1 MNTVNTGG
9 RRPRLA
15 IALLGMLL
23 TAVAPV
29 GVAAPVSWQGWT
41 FDYAVS
47 GDYDGLSLLNVTF
60 QGRPVLRKLSLPV
73 VRVFYDSN
81 ACGPYADR
89 LGGTLS
95 PIPWAGNATIAQRQ
109 FTLNG
114 QLWYEIGI
122 RDQIGSYDM
131 YQVYYLGAD
140 GTIDAH
146 FYSKGLQCVVN
157 HIHYPNWR
165 MDFDVDG
172 PAEDQILRDTG
183 TGFAVVPSEFDLG
196 APTALNHAWRV
207 RDATTGF
214 HVDVLPGFPDFVI
227 PDGSTT
233 VPVTAYSSNTVFG
246 RVYRLGEDEGWPYG
260 PGTQVPFNDGESIA
274 SADTVLWYEAYLPH
288 SSSDGSGLWHST
300 GVRLFVNP
308 AGSPPPPPPPPPPP
322 TETQSYAGGALSIL
336 DGGAGSPYPATVS
349 VPVLNG
355 PVSKVTVK
363 ITGLT
368 HTYPSDIDLALV
380 GPLGQTVML
389 MSDVGGGDDVN
400 GVSLTFD
407 AGALASLPGGSIVSG
422 VFRPTNSGASDT
434 FAAPAPGGAYGTD
447 LGVFNGLAPNGTWRL
462 YVMDD
467 ENSDVGSIASWVLTI
482 ETTGGTPLPDTTP
495 NTFAFTDVS
504 SVPVATLQ
512 TSGAVVITGINA
524 AAPVSVSGGE
534 YSVGCSGAFTTAAG
548 TVANSQT
555 VCVRHVSATG
565 YSTAT
570 NTTLTVGGVADT
582 FTSTTQSAPGSGG
595 TQSFAGGTISAL
607 DNGAGTPYP
616 ATVAVSG
623 MVGTVTNIAVQL
635 NGLSHTY
642 PDDLD
647 IALVGPGGQAV
658 MLMSDAGGNGGLT
671 GVSLGFDSAA
681 AAALPDATP
690 IPAGVFRPTNF
701 GTTDAFPA
709 PAPAGVYA
717 ASLAVFNGLAPN
729 GTWSLYVVDD
739 EGGDVGAIVGWVLTV
754 STTNTPPL
762 PDSTPDAFAF
772 TDVINAA
779 VSTLQTSNAVPIQGI
794 TTASPV
800 SVVGGEYSVGCGGV
814 FTTTAGTVTNNQT
827 VCVRHTSAPAFS
839 TSVNTTL
846 TVGGVTDTFTS
857 TTLPPP
863 GSAGTQAFP
872 GAAVSILDLRAG
884 SPYPS
889 TVAVVNMGGTLTKV
903 TVRVDGL
910 SHTYPSDIDLA
921 LVGPGG
927 QTVMLMSDAGGGNDV
942 NNVSL
947 TFDSSAAG
955 LLTSSGQIASGV
967 FRPTN
972 IGATDAF
979 PAPAPGGVYG
989 ASLTAFNGLS
999 PNGTWRL
1006 YVVDDEG
1013 SDVGAMTG
1021 WVLTLT
1027 TQ

>member
-467 ENSDVGSIASWVLTI
+467 ENSDDGAITGWVLTI
-482 ETTGGTPLPDTTP
+482 ETI
-495 NTFAFTDVS
+495 
-504 SVPVATLQ
+504 VATPPPDVD
-512 TSGAVVITGINA
+512 SD
-524 AAPVSVSGGE
+524 
-534 YSVGCSGAFTTAAG
+534 
-548 TVANSQT
+548 
-555 VCVRHVSATG
+555 
-565 YSTAT
+565 
-570 NTTLTVGGVADT
+570 GVAD
-582 FTSTTQSAPGSGG
+582 SADNCTLVANPAQQDADNDGYGNLCDG
-595 TQSFAGGTISAL
+595 DL
-607 DNGAGTPYP
+607 DN
-616 ATVAVSG
+616 S
-623 MVGTVTNIAVQL
+623 GTVTTADF
-635 NGLSHTY
+635 GL
-642 PDDLD
+642 LR
-647 IALVGPGGQAV
+647 LVLGQPA
-658 MLMSDAGGNGGLT
+658 SASAT
-671 GVSLGFDSAA
+671 AA
-681 AAALPDATP
+681 AAD
-690 IPAGVFRPTNF
+690 I
-701 GTTDAFPA
+701 
-709 PAPAGVYA
+709 
-717 ASLAVFNGLAPN
+717 NG
-729 GTWSLYVVDD
+729 S
-739 EGGDVGAIVGWVLTV
+739 
-754 STTNTPPL
+754 
-762 PDSTPDAFAF
+762 
-772 TDVINAA
+772 
-779 VSTLQTSNAVPIQGI
+779 
-794 TTASPV
+794 
-800 SVVGGEYSVGCGGV
+800 
-814 FTTTAGTVTNNQT
+814 GTVTT
-827 VCVRHTSAPAFS
+827 ADFG
-839 TSVNTTL
+839 L
-846 TVGGVTDTFTS
+846 
-857 TTLPPP
+857 
-863 GSAGTQAFP
+863 
-872 GAAVSILDLRAG
+872 LRARLG
-884 SPYPS
+884 
-889 TVAVVNMGGTLTKV
+889 
-903 TVRVDGL
+903 
-910 SHTYPSDIDLA
+910 I
-921 LVGPGG
+921 
-927 QTVMLMSDAGGGNDV
+927 
-942 NNVSL
+942 
-947 TFDSSAAG
+947 
-955 LLTSSGQIASGV
+955 
-967 FRPTN
+967 
-972 IGATDAF
+972 
-979 PAPAPGGVYG
+979 APGP
-989 ASLTAFNGLS
+989 SGLH
-999 PNGTWRL
+999 P
-1006 YVVDDEG
+1006 
-1013 SDVGAMTG
+1013 
-1021 WVLTLT
+1021 
-1027 TQ
+1027 